1 MDVLLFDYLPPII
14 ILLLAGVL
22 AYYIFK
28 LLYSMTEH
36 VKQAKTITDVVLF
49 ILGTLVISIM
59 LILMIA
65 LAIEC
70 VV

>member
-1 MDVLLFDYLPPII
+1 MDEILFEFLPPII

-22 AYYIFK
+22 AYYFFK
-28 LLYSMTEH
+28 LLYSITEE
-36 VKQAKTITDVVLF
+36 VKQAKTIKDVVLL
-49 ILGTLVISIM
+49 ILGTLVLSII